1 MKPYAPL
8 TREFSA
14 IEMLQR
20 PYLLTYAMDEA
31 GGACRLTLS
40 RTGDTACS
48 DSLVLDAPPQYCY
61 SILRYLYENCV
72 QPEIW
77 RDVVAECCPAGVR
90 MNGKGGVLCE

>member
-1 MKPYAPL
+1 MKAFTPL

-20 PYLLTYAMDEA
+20 PYMLTYAMDEA
-31 GGACRLTLS
+31 EGSCRLTLS
-40 RTGDTACS
+40 RTGETACS
-48 DSLVLDAPPQYCY
+48 DSLILDAPPQHCY

-77 RDVVAECCPAGVR
+77 RDVVAECFPAAAQYGR
-90 MNGKGGVLCE
+90 KGGILW